1 MPGLLAAFFVEVGLI
16 TYRDVSQGGIKVKKA
31 QQSTAPLPAPLPS
44 LYTSAIVVYGGLAL
58 LPSSLAPL
66 PALLGW
72 GFVVATFLNL
82 YTPGSANAGAA
93 SNANTRQLRHSGRYA
108 RPWRRRSAYRDRGT
122 VVAPKLK

>member
-93 SNANTRQLRHSGRYA
+93 SNAAL
-108 RPWRRRSAYRDRGT
+108 GT
-122 VVAPKLK
+122 ALGTSPTLPTPKTGTAAPSSP